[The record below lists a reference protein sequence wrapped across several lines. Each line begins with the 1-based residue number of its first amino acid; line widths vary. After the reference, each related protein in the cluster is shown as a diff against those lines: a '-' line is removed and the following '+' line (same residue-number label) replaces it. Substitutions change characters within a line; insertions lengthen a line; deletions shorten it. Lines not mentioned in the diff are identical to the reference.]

1 MKRLMRTTLAVL
13 GVGLLI
19 SACERPPVD
28 TVQRGYRGTGMELV
42 VNPRTAA
49 ALQAV
54 NVAPVAPEP
63 ASPDGPRA
71 RDIYQN
77 VQVLGDLSIAE
88 FTRHMASI
96 TEWVSPEQGCNYCH
110 NPQNLADDSVYTKV
124 VARRMIQMTQ
134 HINGNWQAHV
144 GATGV
149 TCYTCHRG
157 NPVPAEVWFQPLG
170 QDKKADFIG
179 NRNQQNEPL
188 PRVALSSLPNDP
200 FTPYL
205 LGEEEIRV
213 NATQALPA
221 THVASIQDT
230 ERTFGL
236 MVHFSK
242 SLGVNCTYCHNTRS
256 LGSWEGAPPTL
267 GTAWHGIRM
276 VRDLNNDFLVPLTD
290 QFPGHRLGPTGDVAK
305 TNCATCH
312 QGLYKPLYGAE
323 MAKDFPELLQIANI
337 SAGLPPPMVDAM
349 RSVLFFGAGSAAL
362 QGDQA
367 SGLGQLVQAMAANPS
382 TRASISGFHSAS
394 GEREVNE
401 ALARQRAEA
410 VKASLLAAG
419 VPEERLVLDRP
430 QETEANVVGED
441 PVARRV
447 EVTLQ

>member
-1 MKRLMRTTLAVL
+1 MKRLFRTTLALL
-13 GVGLLI
+13 GVGLLL
-19 SACERPPVD
+19 SACERPPVE

-42 VNPRTAA
+42 YNPRTQAE
-49 ALQAV
+49 LQVRNQPPAV
-54 NVAPVAPEP
+54 IGP

-71 RDIYQN
+71 RDVYQN
-77 VQVLGDLSIAE
+77 VQVLGDLSVAE

-96 TEWVSPEQGCNYCH
+96 TQWVSPEQGCNYCH
-110 NPQNLADDSVYTKV
+110 NPQNLADDSLYTKV
-124 VARRMIQMTQ
+124 VSRRMIQMTQ

-170 QDKKADFIG
+170 QDKRADFIG
-179 NRNQQNEPL
+179 NRNQQNEPVR
-188 PRVALSSLPNDP
+188 RVALSSLPNDP

-205 LGEEEIRV
+205 LGQEEIRV
-213 NATQALPA
+213 VGNTALP
-221 THVASIQDT
+221 TGHVASIQDT

-242 SLGVNCTYCHNTRS
+242 SLGVNCTFCHNTRS
-256 LGSWEGAPPTL
+256 LGSWDGVPPQL

-305 TNCATCH
+305 MNCATCH
-312 QGLYKPLYGAE
+312 QGLHKPMYGAE
-323 MAKDFPELLQIANI
+323 MAKDFPELLQLARIT
-337 SAGLPPPMVDAM
+337 AGLPAPMIDAM
-349 RSVLFFGAGSAAL
+349 RSVLFFGSGSATLEGAQA
-362 QGDQA
+362 QG
-367 SGLGQLVQAMAANPS
+367 LEQLVQAMASNPQA
-382 TRASISGFHSAS
+382 RASISGFHSAS
-394 GEREVNE
+394 GAREANE
-401 ALARQRAEA
+401 ALARERAEA
-410 VKASLLAAG
+410 VRASLVAAG
-419 VPEERLVLDRP
+419 VPADRVMLDRP
-430 QETEANVVGED
+430 QETEANVSGED